1 MRRELLGT
9 LALLV
14 LGAGLAVAQKPEL
27 LPAPEA
33 APKADAKPEGKGS
46 GPAVQSTVDAKE
58 ECVVEGT
65 PLWTG
70 CENDCKSGKKKCCNT
85 PGCAWVSAEYLYWW
99 LKDAPLPDGGALFP
113 GQFDYNPA
121 SGVRWSAGIHNE
133 DGTIGL
139 EGGMFFLERRA
150 VSLSADASATGI
162 SIPPF
167 LNIPAGAGAT
177 ATLTAGNRFW
187 GGEAL
192 LTKAAFG
199 QYCKK
204 ASYQVD
210 LLGGFQFLD
219 LNESFESLT
228 TATLP
233 AGAVFQFGNTVIV
246 GPANATA
253 DAALQGRNQFFGGQL
268 GIRGEFRT
276 GRLFVF
282 GSGRCGLGL
291 SHQHLSLLATTTGT
305 AGGTTTTATTALDA
319 VHDEFAIV
327 PQVTL
332 NIGYQVT
339 RNLRVY
345 AGYDYLYWSNVARP
359 GDNVLFAV
367 PGAGVD
373 QTNFY
378 THGVNFGAGWHF

>member
-14 LGAGLAVAQKPEL
+14 LGAGLAVAQKPEQ

-33 APKADAKPEGKGS
+33 APKADAKPEVKGS
-46 GPAVQSTVDAKE
+46 GPAVKSTVEAKD

-99 LKDAPLPDGGALFP
+99 LKDAPLPAGLGGPL
-113 GQFDYNPA
+113 DYGST
-121 SGVRWSAGIHNE
+121 SGVRWSAGIHND
-133 DGTIGL
+133 DGTVGF
-139 EGGMFFLERRA
+139 EGGMFFLERRS
-150 VSLSADASATGI
+150 VELNADASAI
-162 SIPPF
+162 VAP
-167 LNIPAGAGAT
+167 GAT
-177 ATLTAGNRFW
+177 ASLIQGNRFW

-192 LTKAAFG
+192 VTKAAFG

-204 ASYQVD
+204 ASYQFD
-210 LLGGFQFLD
+210 LLSGFQYLD
-219 LNESFESLT
+219 LGENLDAT
-228 TATLP
+228 VTASTL
-233 AGAVFQFGNTVIV
+233 A
-246 GPANATA
+246 A
-253 DAALQGRNQFFGGQL
+253 DADLQARNQFFGGQL

-291 SHQHLSLLATTTGT
+291 SHQQVNLLASTTT
-305 AGGTTTTATTALDA
+305 GGTTTAAA
-319 VHDEFAIV
+319 VNAIHDEFAIV

-359 GDNVLFAV
+359 GDNVLLAV
-367 PGAGVD
+367 PGSSVD